1 TFAARRPPGALGAHG
16 VTHRRTNGWTRG
28 GQPPAG
34 RTPCRHQGLSASSF
48 QGNQEHVVIEE
59 TLLEA
64 EEKMEK
70 AVVVAKEDFA
80 AIRTGG
86 AHPAM
91 FNKIVAEY
99 YGTMTPINQLA
110 SFSVPEPRMAV
121 VTPFD
126 KSSLRNI
133 EQAIRDS
140 DLGVN
145 PSNDGNIIR
154 VVFPELTEE
163 RRREFIKVAKAKGE
177 DAKVSI
183 RAVRRKAKDAIDKM
197 IKDGEVGEDEGRRAE
212 KELDDTT
219 AKYVAQVDEL
229 L

>member
-1 TFAARRPPGALGAHG
+1 
-16 VTHRRTNGWTRG
+16 
-28 GQPPAG
+28 
-34 RTPCRHQGLSASSF
+34 
-48 QGNQEHVVIEE
+48 VVIEE

-80 AIRTGG
+80 AIRTGR

-91 FNKIVAEY
+91 FNKIVADY
-99 YGTMTPINQLA
+99 YGALTPINQLA

-126 KSSLRNI
+126 KSAMRNI

-154 VVFPELTEE
+154 VVFPELSEE
-163 RRREFIKVAKAKGE
+163 RRKDFIKVARHKAE
-177 DAKVSI
+177 DSRVSI
-183 RAVRRKAKDAIDKM
+183 RNIRRHAKDSLDKM
-197 IKDGEVGEDEGRRAE
+197 VKAGEAGEDEVHRAE
-212 KELDDTT
+212 RELDDLTHT
-219 AKYVAQVDEL
+219 YVGQVDEL
-229 L
+229 LRHKEAELLEV